1 MFVPESNKMS
11 ITLFLRHHHRI
22 FIPVR
27 VIERKNCLRL
37 IEPFIGI
44 SSKVGA
50 VTILFSCPIKV
61 KEKEEIEYTPFLRH
75 YNFTCLVFDLDRVC
89 LSVALLHGCFNV
101 IMLLWALKS
110 QVHRGNGFVWV
121 LLMNCFRSLRIQSVE
136 EEFNSFPNDL
146 LDSPE

>member
-44 SSKVGA
+44 SKEFLVEEKVGA
-50 VTILFSCPIKV
+50 VTILFSCPINV
-61 KEKEEIEYTPFLRH
+61 KEKEE
-75 YNFTCLVFDLDRVC
+75 
-89 LSVALLHGCFNV
+89 
-101 IMLLWALKS
+101 
-110 QVHRGNGFVWV
+110 
-121 LLMNCFRSLRIQSVE
+121 
-136 EEFNSFPNDL
+136 
-146 LDSPE
+146 

>member
-1 MFVPESNKMS
+1 MS

-50 VTILFSCPIKV
+50 VTILFSCLVGLK
-61 KEKEEIEYTPFLRH
+61 KDEEEEIEYTPFLRH

-89 LSVALLHGCFNV
+89 LSVGRSSSRLL
-101 IMLLWALKS
+101 
-110 QVHRGNGFVWV
+110 
-121 LLMNCFRSLRIQSVE
+121 
-136 EEFNSFPNDL
+136 
-146 LDSPE
+146 